1 MITTPARRQMVV
13 RFERRCTAM
22 GFLDKVKETTAQAT
36 AAAKDAATKGQA
48 KLDTMQ
54 AKKAAD
60 AMLRDLGVAA
70 YAEQTGRGTAESQAG
85 AGRLVAALQQH
96 EATNGAIALT
106 FESPAAADP
115 AAAAG
120 VPQAADPTQPA
131 PAPPQGVPQ
140 SAPMP
145 PPAATPVDAPMPPPT
160 GQSV

>member
-1 MITTPARRQMVV
+1 
-13 RFERRCTAM
+13 M

-70 YAEQTGRGTAESQAG
+70 YAEQTGRGTPDTEAG

-96 EATNGAIALT
+96 EATNGPIPLA

-115 AAAAG
+115 AAAAAVG
-120 VPQAADPTQPA
+120 VPASADPAAPPA
-131 PAPPQGVPQ
+131 APPQGVPQ
-140 SAPMP
+140 AAPAGPPASAP
-145 PPAATPVDAPMPPPT
+145 ADSPMPPPT
-160 GQSV
+160 GQAV

>member
-1 MITTPARRQMVV
+1 
-13 RFERRCTAM
+13 M

-36 AAAKDAATKGQA
+36 AAAKDAANKGQA

-70 YAEQTGRGTAESQAG
+70 YAEQTGRGTPETQAS

-96 EATNGAIALT
+96 EATNGAISLT

-115 AAAAG
+115 AAAAAAG
-120 VPQAADPTQPA
+120 VPTAADPAQPA
-131 PAPPQGVPQ
+131 AAPPQGVPP
-140 SAPMP
+140 SAPAA
-145 PPAATPVDAPMPPPT
+145 PPAQAPADSPIPPPT
-160 GQSV
+160 SQTV